1 MTLLQPANWT
11 QVNEGMQH
19 LKGHHTYSHFAF
31 GTVTKFYSKDNCEGI
46 CEHDTL
52 SISPLIA
59 NRTRWIDYHKQM
71 AAEGMDSGS
80 RMETFNYK
88 VSRSRLPWSKPC
100 LCTNDTSSWVS
111 MGG

>member
-1 MTLLQPANWT
+1 MALLQPANWT

-19 LKGHHTYSHFAF
+19 LKSHPTYSHFAF
-31 GTVTKFYSKDNCEGI
+31 GWADKNCKGI

-59 NRTRWIDYHKQM
+59 NRARWIDYHKQM
-71 AAEGMDSGS
+71 AAERIDSGS

-88 VSRSRLPWSKPC
+88 VSRST
-100 LCTNDTSSWVS
+100 LCI
-111 MGG
+111 